1 MPKEKKTFEELYEE
15 ILEHM
20 NDEDIEEKLNFLKGN
35 NDEEDEYHLDCILH
49 PEKYA
54 PVLKWEKCDCG
65 FKEHSKCINSCDFGA
80 LEVNDDGNIY
90 IEKDKCV
97 GCGRCIEVCEKNRF
111 KPSKDIIPVLNTIR
125 LNNRPVYALIAPAF
139 IGQFGNDITAGKLR
153 SAFKKIGFE
162 GMVEVSLFADIL
174 TLKEALEFD
183 KNIKEES
190 DFQLT
195 SCCCPVWIKMIK
207 RIYSTLIPHVPPS
220 VSPMIACGR
229 VIKKL
234 IPQAITVFIGPC
246 LAKKAEAREPDIND
260 AIDYVLTFQ
269 EVDQIFNLMNIDFK
283 NLVDVDKE
291 HSSKSGRIYARSGGV
306 SEAVN
311 RTLSKIRKQ
320 DGIKLKYRVAQGP
333 IECKK
338 LLKELIDGNVNAN
351 FFEGMGCVGGCVGGP
366 RAIIDREL
374 GRRNV
379 NIYADESEYDTPID
393 NLYVIKL
400 LNQLGFDTID
410 KLLEDKNFFSRK
422 I

>member
-1 MPKEKKTFEELYEE
+1 MPVKKKTFEELYEE

-20 NDEDIEEKLNFLKGN
+20 NDEDIEEKLNFLKGSSKN
-35 NDEEDEYHLDCILH
+35 EEYHLDCILH

-54 PVLKWEKCDCG
+54 PVLKWEKCDCS
-65 FKEHSKCINSCDFGA
+65 FNKHSKCIKSCDFDA
-80 LEVNDDGNIY
+80 LKISDDGNIY
-90 IEKDKCV
+90 IEKDKCI

-139 IGQFGNDITAGKLR
+139 IGQFGSDITPGKLR
-153 SAFKKIGFE
+153 CAFKKMGFE
-162 GMVEVSLFADIL
+162 GMVEVALFADIL

-183 KNIKEES
+183 KNIKKES

-207 RIYSTLIPHVPPS
+207 KIYSTLIPHVPPS

-229 VIKKL
+229 VVKKL
-234 IPQAITVFIGPC
+234 VPQAVTVFIGPC
-246 LAKKAEAREPDIND
+246 LAKKAEAREPDIKD

-269 EVDQIFNLMNIDFK
+269 EVNQIFGLMNINLK
-283 NLVDVDKE
+283 NLSDIDKE
-291 HSSKSGRIYARSGGV
+291 HSSEAGRIYARSGGV

-333 IECKK
+333 IECKE
-338 LLKELIDGNVNAN
+338 LLQELIDGKVNEN

-366 RAIIDREL
+366 RTITDKEL
-374 GRRNV
+374 GRKNV
-379 NIYADESEYDTPID
+379 NIYGSESEYATPID

-400 LNQLGFDTID
+400 LNKLGFDTID
-410 KLLEDKNFFSRK
+410 KLLEDRNFFSRK

>member
-1 MPKEKKTFEELYEE
+1 M
-15 ILEHM
+15 I
-20 NDEDIEEKLNFLKGN
+20 
-35 NDEEDEYHLDCILH
+35 
-49 PEKYA
+49 
-54 PVLKWEKCDCG
+54 
-65 FKEHSKCINSCDFGA
+65 
-80 LEVNDDGNIY
+80 
-90 IEKDKCV
+90 
-97 GCGRCIEVCEKNRF
+97 
-111 KPSKDIIPVLNTIR
+111 
-125 LNNRPVYALIAPAF
+125 
-139 IGQFGNDITAGKLR
+139 
-153 SAFKKIGFE
+153 
-162 GMVEVSLFADIL
+162 EVSLFADIL

-374 GRRNV
+374 GTRNV